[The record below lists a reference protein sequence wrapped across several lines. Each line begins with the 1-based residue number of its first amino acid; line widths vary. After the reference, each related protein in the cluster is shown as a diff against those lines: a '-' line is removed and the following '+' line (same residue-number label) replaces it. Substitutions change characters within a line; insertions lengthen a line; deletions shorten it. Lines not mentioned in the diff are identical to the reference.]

1 VHPFARRQ
9 RDSIAGLGEQRLIAA
24 IRRWLGATSPRAPF
38 GIGDDC
44 AVLAAPRGRELITV
58 DPVIRG
64 RHFDDSLRPEDV
76 GAKLLKRNL
85 SDIAAMGGRP
95 RAAVLAVM
103 LDSRVRIRWLERFYR
118 GLAATAR
125 RHGVKLV
132 GGDLAESPG
141 ALAASLTLLGSVT
154 GERVLTRSGA
164 RAGDRIYVT
173 GELGNSRASGH
184 HHAFTPRLSEG
195 AWLAGRKEVRSMMD
209 VSDGLAKDL
218 GSLSPR
224 GSVADLDV
232 ASLPLRSGASVRS
245 ALSEGEDYELVFTL
259 SARADRAAFESAW
272 RRRFPRIRL
281 TCIGSFRRAGK
292 GRARDPFTAS
302 LHGYEH
308 FR

>member
-1 VHPFARRQ
+1 MKPFARRPGE
-9 RDSIAGLGEQRLIAA
+9 SVAALGEQRLIAA
-24 IRRWLGATSPRAPF
+24 IRRWLGDTSPRAPF

-44 AVLAAPRGRELITV
+44 AVLRAPRGRELVTV

-64 RHFDDSLRPEDV
+64 RHFDDSIPPESV
-76 GAKLLKRNL
+76 GAKLLRRNL

-95 RAAVLAVM
+95 RAAVLAVT
-103 LDSRVRIRWLERFYR
+103 LDARVSLRWLERFYR

-125 RHGVKLV
+125 HHGVKLV

-141 ALAASLTLLGSVT
+141 ALAASLTLLGSAT
-154 GERVLTRSGA
+154 GKRVLTRTGA
-164 RAGDRIYVT
+164 RTGDRIYVT

-184 HHAFTPRLSEG
+184 HHAFTPRLAEG

-218 GSLSPR
+218 GSLTPR
-224 GSVADLDV
+224 GAVADLDV
-232 ASLPLRSGASVRS
+232 ATLPLRSGASVRS
-245 ALSEGEDYELVFTL
+245 ALSEGEDYELVF
-259 SARADRAAFESAW
+259 SVAARADRAAFESAW
-272 RRRFPRIRL
+272 RRRFPRVRL
-281 TCIGSFRRAGK
+281 TCIGSFRHAEKKRT
-292 GRARDPFTAS
+292 RDEPGAS

>member
-1 VHPFARRQ
+1 LKPFARHR
-9 RDSIAGLGEQRLIAA
+9 RESVAALGEQRLITA
-24 IRRWLGATSPRAPF
+24 IRRWLGDTSPRAPF

-44 AVLAAPRGRELITV
+44 AVLPAPRGRELITV

-64 RHFDDSLRPEDV
+64 RHFDDSIAPEAV

-95 RAAVLAVM
+95 RAAVLAVT
-103 LDSRVRIRWLERFYR
+103 LDGRVSIRWLERFYR

-141 ALAASLTLLGSVT
+141 ALAASLTLLGSAS
-154 GERVLTRSGA
+154 GDRVLTRSGA
-164 RAGDRIYVT
+164 RTGDRIYVT

-184 HHAFTPRLSEG
+184 HHAFTPRLAEG
-195 AWLAGRKEVRSMMD
+195 AWLAGRKEVRSMLD

-218 GSLSPR
+218 GALTPR
-224 GSVADLDV
+224 GALADLDPS
-232 ASLPLRSGASVRS
+232 SLPRRAGASVRS
-245 ALSEGEDYELVFTL
+245 ALSEGEDYELVFSL
-259 SARADRAAFESAW
+259 AARADHEAFESAW
-272 RRRFPRIRL
+272 RRRFPRVRL
-281 TCIGSFRRAGK
+281 SCIGSFQ
-292 GRARDPFTAS
+292 RARKSRNRDALSPS

>member
-1 VHPFARRQ
+1 MHPFARRQ
-9 RDSIAGLGEQRLIAA
+9 RDSIAAVGEQRLIAA
-24 IRRWLGATSPRAPF
+24 IRRWLGETSPRAPF

-64 RHFDDSLRPEDV
+64 RHFDDSLRPEDI

-95 RAAVLAVM
+95 RAAVLSVM

-141 ALAASLTLLGSVT
+141 ALAASLTLLGSAT

-218 GSLSPR
+218 GSLAPR
-224 GSVADLDV
+224 GSVADLEV

-292 GRARDPFTAS
+292 VRARDPFTAS